1 MDIFVTG
8 ATGFIGG
15 SVAAALVREGH
26 RVRGLVRNQN
36 KAASCE
42 AHGIT
47 PVLGTL
53 ADHDLLAEEAG
64 KAQAVINAASS
75 DDRGAVDALVAA
87 LSGSGKT
94 LIHTSGSSIVADQ
107 AMGGASEAIFDEDN
121 LPPPEPDKVARVA
134 LDRAVLQAPGVR
146 SIVLCNSLIYGDA
159 LGPQSQSV
167 QLPRLIDLARETG
180 KASFIRKG
188 LNRWSTVHI
197 ADVAKLYSLA
207 LERAPSG
214 TFAFVESGESA
225 FRDLAQAIADA
236 LGLGEAQSMTSAEA
250 EARWGREVAIFAL
263 GSNSRVRSR
272 RARELGWM
280 PNIQDAEHWLREN
293 LSR

>member
-47 PVLGTL
+47 PVMGTL
-53 ADHDLLAEEAG
+53 ADHDLLAAEAG

-167 QLPRLIDLARETG
+167 QLPRLVDLARETG
-180 KASFIRKG
+180 KASFIGKG

-225 FRDLAQAIADA
+225 FRDMAQAIADA
-236 LGLGEAQSMTSAEA
+236 LGLGEAQPMTSAEA